1 MNINLAWWLLS
12 IDYIQ
17 KHTDLRITAMFTQ
30 MHIAKVDAIEA
41 KIEMEL
47 MFLSEANKTECL
59 ELIMSLDAEDRI
71 AYLNQYVSKM
81 AALMNTEAVVE
92 TAWLMAA

>member
-1 MNINLAWWLLS
+1 
-12 IDYIQ
+12 
-17 KHTDLRITAMFTQ
+17 MFTQ
-30 MHIAKVDAIEA
+30 MHIAKVDATEA

-47 MFLSEANKTECL
+47 MFLSEANKLECL

-71 AYLNQYVSKM
+71 AYLNEYLSKM
-81 AALMNTEAVVE
+81 AALMGTEAVVE

>member
-1 MNINLAWWLLS
+1 
-12 IDYIQ
+12 
-17 KHTDLRITAMFTQ
+17 MFTQ
-30 MHIAKVDAIEA
+30 MHIAKVDATEA

-81 AALMNTEAVVE
+81 AALMGSEAVADV
-92 TAWLMAA
+92 AWLMAA

>member
-1 MNINLAWWLLS
+1 
-12 IDYIQ
+12 
-17 KHTDLRITAMFTQ
+17 MFPT
-30 MHIAKVDAIEA
+30 MHINQTNHIEA
-41 KIEMEL
+41 KIDMEL

-71 AYLNQYVSKM
+71 TYLNQYVSKM
-81 AALMNTEAVVE
+81 AALMGTEAVVE

>member
-1 MNINLAWWLLS
+1 
-12 IDYIQ
+12 
-17 KHTDLRITAMFTQ
+17 MFTQ
-30 MHIAKVDAIEA
+30 MHITKADATEA

-81 AALMNTEAVVE
+81 AALMGTEAVADV
-92 TAWLMAA
+92 ACLMAA

>member
-1 MNINLAWWLLS
+1 
-12 IDYIQ
+12 
-17 KHTDLRITAMFTQ
+17 MFTQ
-30 MHIAKVDAIEA
+30 MHIAKVDATEA

-47 MFLSEANKTECL
+47 LFLSEANKTECL

-81 AALMNTEAVVE
+81 AALMGSEAVVE

>member
-71 AYLNQYVSKM
+71 TYLNQYVSKM
-81 AALMNTEAVVE
+81 AALMGTEAVVE

>member
-30 MHIAKVDAIEA
+30 MHIAKVDATEA

-81 AALMNTEAVVE
+81 AALMGTEAVVE

>member
-1 MNINLAWWLLS
+1 
-12 IDYIQ
+12 
-17 KHTDLRITAMFTQ
+17 MFTQ
-30 MHIAKVDAIEA
+30 AHIAQANAIEA

-81 AALMNTEAVVE
+81 AALMGTEAVVE

>member
-1 MNINLAWWLLS
+1 
-12 IDYIQ
+12 
-17 KHTDLRITAMFTQ
+17 MFTQ

-47 MFLSEANKTECL
+47 MFLSEANKLECL

-71 AYLNQYVSKM
+71 TYLNQYVSKM
-81 AALMNTEAVVE
+81 AALMGTEAVVE

>member
-1 MNINLAWWLLS
+1 MLLIWHGGCS
-12 IDYIQ
+12 VFITF
-17 KHTDLRITAMFTQ
+17 KNTDLRNTPMFTQ
-30 MHIAKVDAIEA
+30 MHIAKVDATEA

-59 ELIMSLDAEDRI
+59 ELIMSLDAEGRI

-81 AALMNTEAVVE
+81 AALMGTEAGVE
-92 TAWLMAA
+92 ASAWLMAA

>member
-1 MNINLAWWLLS
+1 
-12 IDYIQ
+12 
-17 KHTDLRITAMFTQ
+17 MFTQ
-30 MHIAKVDAIEA
+30 MHIAKVDATEA

-47 MFLSEANKTECL
+47 MFLTEANKTECL

-81 AALMNTEAVVE
+81 AALMGSEAVVE

>member
-12 IDYIQ
+12 IYYIQ

-47 MFLSEANKTECL
+47 MFLSEANKLDCL
-59 ELIMSLDAEDRI
+59 ELIMGLGAEDRI
-71 AYLNQYVSKM
+71 VYLNQYVSKM
-81 AALMNTEAVVE
+81 AALMGTEAVADV
-92 TAWLMAA
+92 ACLMAA

>member
-1 MNINLAWWLLS
+1 
-12 IDYIQ
+12 
-17 KHTDLRITAMFTQ
+17 MFTQ
-30 MHIAKVDAIEA
+30 MHIAKVDATEA

-71 AYLNQYVSKM
+71 TYLNQYLSKM
-81 AALMNTEAVVE
+81 AALMGTEAVVE

>member
-1 MNINLAWWLLS
+1 MLS
-12 IDYIQ
+12 IYYIQ

-81 AALMNTEAVVE
+81 AALMGTEAVVE

>member
-1 MNINLAWWLLS
+1 
-12 IDYIQ
+12 
-17 KHTDLRITAMFTQ
+17 MFTQ
-30 MHIAKVDAIEA
+30 MHIAKVDATEA

-81 AALMNTEAVVE
+81 TALMNTEAEVE

>member
-1 MNINLAWWLLS
+1 
-12 IDYIQ
+12 
-17 KHTDLRITAMFTQ
+17 MFTQ
-30 MHIAKVDAIEA
+30 MHIAEVDATEA

-81 AALMNTEAVVE
+81 AALMGSEAVADV
-92 TAWLMAA
+92 AWLMAA

>member
-1 MNINLAWWLLS
+1 
-12 IDYIQ
+12 
-17 KHTDLRITAMFTQ
+17 MFTQ

-47 MFLSEANKTECL
+47 MFLSEANKLECL

-81 AALMNTEAVVE
+81 AALMGTEAVVE

>member
-1 MNINLAWWLLS
+1 
-12 IDYIQ
+12 
-17 KHTDLRITAMFTQ
+17 MFTQ
-30 MHIAKVDAIEA
+30 MHIAKVDVTEA

-47 MFLSEANKTECL
+47 LFLSEANKTECL

-92 TAWLMAA
+92 ASAWLMAA

>member
-1 MNINLAWWLLS
+1 
-12 IDYIQ
+12 
-17 KHTDLRITAMFTQ
+17 MFTQ
-30 MHIAKVDAIEA
+30 MHIAKVDATEA

-47 MFLSEANKTECL
+47 MFLSEANKLECL
-59 ELIMSLDAEDRI
+59 DLIMSLDAEDRI

-81 AALMNTEAVVE
+81 AALMGTEAVVE

>member
-1 MNINLAWWLLS
+1 
-12 IDYIQ
+12 
-17 KHTDLRITAMFTQ
+17 MFTQ
-30 MHIAKVDAIEA
+30 MHIAKVDATEA

-47 MFLSEANKTECL
+47 MFLSEANKLECL

-71 AYLNQYVSKM
+71 AYLNQYLSKM
-81 AALMNTEAVVE
+81 AALMGTEAVVE

>member
-1 MNINLAWWLLS
+1 
-12 IDYIQ
+12 
-17 KHTDLRITAMFTQ
+17 MFTQ
-30 MHIAKVDAIEA
+30 MHIAKVDATEA

-92 TAWLMAA
+92 ASAWLMAA

>member
-1 MNINLAWWLLS
+1 
-12 IDYIQ
+12 
-17 KHTDLRITAMFTQ
+17 MFTQ
-30 MHIAKVDAIEA
+30 MHIAKADAIESQ
-41 KIEMEL
+41 IEMEL

-81 AALMNTEAVVE
+81 AALMGTEAVVE

>member
-1 MNINLAWWLLS
+1 
-12 IDYIQ
+12 
-17 KHTDLRITAMFTQ
+17 MFTQ
-30 MHIAKVDAIEA
+30 MHIAKVDATEA

-47 MFLSEANKTECL
+47 MFLSEASKLECL

-81 AALMNTEAVVE
+81 AALMGTEAVVE

>member
-1 MNINLAWWLLS
+1 
-12 IDYIQ
+12 
-17 KHTDLRITAMFTQ
+17 MFTQ
-30 MHIAKVDAIEA
+30 MHIAKVDATEA

-47 MFLSEANKTECL
+47 MFLFEANKTECL

-71 AYLNQYVSKM
+71 TYLNQYVSKM
-81 AALMNTEAVVE
+81 AALMGTEAVVE

>member
-1 MNINLAWWLLS
+1 
-12 IDYIQ
+12 
-17 KHTDLRITAMFTQ
+17 MFTQ
-30 MHIAKVDAIEA
+30 MHIAKVDATEA

-71 AYLNQYVSKM
+71 AYLNEYLSKM
-81 AALMNTEAVVE
+81 AALMGTDAVVE

>member
-1 MNINLAWWLLS
+1 M
-12 IDYIQ
+12 
-17 KHTDLRITAMFTQ
+17 ITR
-30 MHIAKVDAIEA
+30 MHIAKVAATEA

-81 AALMNTEAVVE
+81 AALMGTEAVVE